1 MTPDMA
7 RRASA
12 PAKVHRL
19 RRATEVLLA
28 PWVLKRRLPALAGG
42 GLIVVSAKVGGLKFL
57 IKPADRWDPNL
68 LNIAALLVRNGNVV
82 WDIGANVGLFSRAAS
97 FHAGDAGTVLAVE
110 ADLDAV
116 ALLNRM
122 RTHIASGHA
131 AIEVLPVA
139 VSKVCGFVHFDI
151 AMRARATNAI
161 SGYGSTQTGGVKETR
176 TLPAVT
182 LDYMLTHFRAPNVL
196 KIDVEGAEVD
206 VLFGASQLLD
216 SSRPFVYCEVQG
228 NTRSAVMEILEGYD
242 YRLWDGDRFNGTP
255 HTAPVTASTSNILA
269 APKEKCHALLDFGG
283 AHA

>member
-97 FHAGDAGTVLAVE
+97 FHADDAGAVLAVE
-110 ADLDAV
+110 ADLDAI

-151 AMRARATNAI
+151 AMRARAANAI
-161 SGYGSTQTGGVKETR
+161 SGYGSTQTGGKGDKNIACR
-176 TLPAVT
+176 HAGLHAHTL
-182 LDYMLTHFRAPNVL
+182 
-196 KIDVEGAEVD
+196 
-206 VLFGASQLLD
+206 
-216 SSRPFVYCEVQG
+216 SRPECPEDRRRRRRGGCAVRCQPTLGFVAAVRLL
-228 NTRSAVMEILEGYD
+228 RSARQYAFGSHGNPR
-242 YRLWDGDRFNGTP
+242 RLRLQAMGWRQVQW
-255 HTAPVTASTSNILA
+255 HTAYGTRNGQHEQHSRRPEGEMPCPV
-269 APKEKCHALLDFGG
+269 
-283 AHA
+283 